1 MINLIEVNASNQAQT
16 IALYEE
22 SFPDN
27 ERKRWETMEACVSK
41 GTMKMYVI
49 EKQNEVIA
57 LAFVI
62 LDDAYLLLD
71 YLAVAKAYQNQGIGS
86 QILYSLA
93 QSYPHLALLVEIE
106 DYDVYQE
113 PIMKKREA
121 FYLRNGFQVMD
132 YRIILFGIAMQILT
146 NKAITFSRYKQILLQ
161 TFGPYCEKYVQLNEL

>member
-86 QILYSLA
+86 QILHSLA
-93 QSYPHLALLVEIE
+93 QSYPHLGLLVEIE

-132 YRIILFGIAMQILT
+132 YRIILFGVAMKILT

>member
-27 ERKRWETMEACVSK
+27 ERKPWEIMEACVSK

-86 QILYSLA
+86 QILHSLA

-132 YRIILFGIAMQILT
+132 YRIILFGVAMQILT

>member
-1 MINLIEVNASNQAQT
+1 MINLIEVNAFNQAQAK
-16 IALYEE
+16 ALYIK

-27 ERKRWETMEACVSK
+27 ERKPWEIMEACVLK
-41 GTMKMYVI
+41 GTMKMYVV
-49 EKQNEVIA
+49 EKQAEVIA

-86 QILYSLA
+86 QILHSLA
-93 QSYPHLALLVEIE
+93 QSYPHLGLLVEIE

-121 FYLRNGFQVMD
+121 FYLRNHFQVND
-132 YRIILFGIAMQILT
+132 LHIILFGVAMILLST
-146 NKAITFSRYKQILLQ
+146 KPITFEIYKNILLQ
-161 TFGPYCEKYVQLNEL
+161 TLGPYCDQYVQLNEL